1 MTAGRLTARI
11 HRDEWPLVVLMFCYW
26 FAVITT
32 FWILKPIKKGLFI
45 DFYDSGGETFQI
57 LGWQLTASQAEMI
70 AKVGNMVVVFVAV
83 IVFTV
88 LANRLRR
95 QQLTY
100 VFGAFC
106 IVGLLWFSSVL
117 PATGEP
123 TVWSFYIFGDLY
135 NSLMVATFFAFL
147 NDSVS
152 PTQARRLYG
161 PILLGGV
168 CGGVIGSTFVR
179 AEIDRFTLSTW
190 TLICAGITLLVV
202 VVAALAGRVVARR
215 GAVGP
220 DMGVPEES
228 TSTRGGLALDGARL
242 VFRSR
247 YLLAIVGLVGLYEI
261 VSQLLDYQFTATVA
275 HYITGDT
282 ARHFST
288 VYAITNGVALFV
300 QLFLTANIM
309 SRFGVRAALLVMPCV
324 ILGASGLF
332 VVLPILWVG
341 SSLNTADN
349 AFNYSINQS
358 ARESLYTPLTRDEK
372 YKAKAFID
380 MFLYRTAKVVA
391 IGVALVVGACCTS
404 GEFTA
409 VRWLSVATMGLLCI
423 WIAIAWYAGGRFHE
437 MADDP

>member
-45 DFYDSGGETFQI
+45 DFYNSGGATFQI
-57 LGWQLTASQAEMI
+57 FGWQLTASQAEMI
-70 AKVGNMVVVFVAV
+70 AKVGNMVVVFFAV

-88 LANRLRR
+88 LAHRLRR

-106 IVGLLWFSSVL
+106 IAGLLWFSVVL
-117 PATGEP
+117 PGAGEL

-135 NSLMVATFFAFL
+135 NSLMVATYFAFL

-152 PTQARRLYG
+152 PRQARRLYG

-168 CGGVIGSTFVR
+168 CGGALGATFVR
-179 AEIDRFTLSTW
+179 AEIDRFSLSTW
-190 TLICAGITLLVV
+190 ALVCAGIVVTVV

-215 GAVGP
+215 GEVEGDTA
-220 DMGVPEES
+220 ES
-228 TSTRGGLALDGARL
+228 GEPPSTRSALALEGARL

-247 YLLAIVGLVGLYEI
+247 YLLAIVGLVGMYEI
-261 VSQLLDYQFTATVA
+261 VSQILDYQFTATVA
-275 HYITGDT
+275 HYLSGDT

-391 IGVALVVGACCTS
+391 IGVALLAGACFE
-404 GEFTA
+404 EFTA
-409 VRWLSVATMGLLCI
+409 VRWLSVVTIGLVCV
-423 WIAIAWYAGGRFHE
+423 WIAVARYAGDRFHE
-437 MADDP
+437 MTGPP